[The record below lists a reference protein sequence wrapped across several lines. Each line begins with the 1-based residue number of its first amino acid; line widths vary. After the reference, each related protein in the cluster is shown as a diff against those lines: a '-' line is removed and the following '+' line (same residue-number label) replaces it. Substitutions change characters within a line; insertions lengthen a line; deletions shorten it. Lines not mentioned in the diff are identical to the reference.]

1 MPLHNSLQCSDTF
14 KNQNC
19 MNVICTEEDTDLD
32 VYFENN
38 DRLWCCNPQCVS
50 YPLNCILLP
59 KLTRIIHVSPIIKT
73 SYPSKT

>member
-32 VYFENN
+32 VDFDNN
-38 DRLWCCNPQCVS
+38 DRL
-50 YPLNCILLP
+50 
-59 KLTRIIHVSPIIKT
+59 
-73 SYPSKT
+73 